1 MRGIK
6 WTSDEIIFLLDNYSD
21 KGKGWCIENMGKS
34 EGAIRS
40 QAAQLG
46 LKQNKDGEFFK
57 EWQKRAAKSKE
68 GKKKPEH
75 SKLMKILSNKGLL
88 ITGKTPTD
96 AQKKSVSE
104 KAKKRIK
111 EQGHPRGFLGGKHGS
126 EAKEKMSEAS
136 KAMWGNPNH
145 KVNSDEYRQMLSDRS
160 MKQQQ
165 QSKSLN
171 RYSRARIG
179 TYDIN
184 GKKIF
189 FRSSWEAN
197 YALYLDFVID
207 QRQDIIKWE
216 FEVDT
221 FWFEAIRRGV
231 RSYKP
236 DFKIHLKNGSVE
248 YHEVK
253 GWMDPK
259 SKTKLSRMKKYHPEI
274 KIVLV
279 DSKPYKE
286 IIKKMSGIIKF
297 F

>member
-1 MRGIK
+1 MKGIK
-6 WTSDEIIFLLDNYSD
+6 WTSDEVIFLIDNYSD
-21 KGKGWCIENMGKS
+21 KGKMWCVENMCKS

-46 LKQNKDGEFFK
+46 LRQNKNGEFFK
-57 EWQKRAAKSKE
+57 EWQRRAAESKE
-68 GKKKPEH
+68 GKKRPEH
-75 SKLMKILSNKGLL
+75 SELMKRLSSEGVI
-88 ITGKTPTD
+88 ITGKILTIK
-96 AQKKSVSE
+96 QRKSISE
-104 KAKKRIK
+104 KAKKRHEDK
-111 EQGHPRGFLGGKHGS
+111 GHPRGFLGGKHSGK
-126 EAKEKMSEAS
+126 AKEKMSKAS
-136 KAMWGNPNH
+136 KAMWDNPNH

-197 YALYLDFVID
+197 YALYLDFIID
-207 QRQDIIKWE
+207 QRQDIVKWE

-236 DFKIHLKNGSVE
+236 DFKVYLKNGNIE

-259 SKTKLSRMKKYHPEI
+259 SKTKLSRMKKYYPKT
-274 KIVLV
+274 KIVLI
-279 DSKPYKE
+279 DAKPYKE
-286 IIKKMSGIIKF
+286 IIRKMSGIIKF
-297 F
+297 Y